1 MEIMRKQDCR
11 YVLIPNELY
20 IYCQNS
26 TTPWEVKDISM
37 GGLSFEYS
45 PIHGEK
51 IKSEIIDIVG
61 RNCKKNE
68 LSGIPCSV
76 IFDYFVLSVGQRFSG
91 EKIRRRGVKFNQL
104 TKKQAGS
111 LEQLLDN
118 LRIILS
124 PVHENECFFNLLDCS
139 ELDFLSTEE
148 IRQGKKQIL

>member
-1 MEIMRKQDCR
+1 MEIVRKQDCR

-61 RNCKKNE
+61 SNYKKSE

-104 TKKQAGS
+104 METQARS
-111 LEQLLDN
+111 LELLLEN
-118 LRIILS
+118 LRIMPAS
-124 PVHENECFFNLLDCS
+124 MHENVRFHTLVNLS
-139 ELDFLSTEE
+139 
-148 IRQGKKQIL
+148 